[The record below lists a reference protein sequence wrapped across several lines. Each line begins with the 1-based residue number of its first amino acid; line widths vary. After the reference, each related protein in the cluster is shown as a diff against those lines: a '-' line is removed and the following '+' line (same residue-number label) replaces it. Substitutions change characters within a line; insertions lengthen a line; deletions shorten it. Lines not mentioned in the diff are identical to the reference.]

1 MNTPQNLHYERIAQ
15 AIEFIRTHFRQ
26 QPDLEQIA
34 AHVHLSP
41 HHFQR
46 LFVEWAGVSPKKF
59 LQYISLDY
67 AKQLL
72 GNKEFTLFDV
82 AHETGLSGTG
92 RLHDLFV
99 NIEAMTPHEYRN
111 GGQMLEI
118 SYSYGQTLFGLAL
131 VASTPKGICYL
142 AFADDEP
149 QAFADLQAMFPQAIF
164 KPQTELQHTQALATF
179 GTPNTELS
187 AIKLHLKGTDFQLK
201 VWRALL
207 QIPEGKLTT
216 YQRIATQ
223 IGQETA
229 SRAVGTAIGSN
240 AVAYLIPCH
249 RVIQSS
255 GGVSGYR
262 WGVTRKTALLGWE
275 AAHLQ
280 QF

>member
-1 MNTPQNLHYERIAQ
+1 MNTPQDFQYERIAQ
-15 AIEFIRTHFRQ
+15 AIEFIRTHFKQ

-34 AHVHLSP
+34 EHVHLSP

-67 AKQLL
+67 AKKML
-72 GNKEFTLFDV
+72 GNKELTLFEV

-99 NIEAMTPHEYRN
+99 NIEAMTPHEYRH
-111 GGQMLEI
+111 GGQYLSI
-118 SYSYGQTLFGLAL
+118 SYSFGQTLFGVAL

-142 AFADDEP
+142 AFADDEA
-149 QAFADLQAMFPQAIF
+149 QAFADLQTMFPQAAF
-164 KPQTELQHTQALATF
+164 KQQSEPLHAQALAAF
-179 GTPNTELS
+179 GTKDTALS
-187 AIKLHLKGTDFQLK
+187 IIKLHLKGTDFQLK

-207 QIPEGKLTT
+207 QIPEGKLST
-216 YQRIATQ
+216 YQRVAEQ
-223 IGQETA
+223 IGQGSA

-255 GGVSGYR
+255 GGMSGYR
-262 WGVTRKTALLGWE
+262 WGVTRKTGLIGWE
-275 AAHLQ
+275 AAQ
-280 QF
+280 II